1 MTRDKLPLIARLLR
15 AWLLTT
21 ATMDQ
26 LQPIFKRAYWSLA
39 AGGLLYV
46 LFVFAMTFPEVQRL
60 YGLSILNK
68 GRMAE

>member
-1 MTRDKLPLIARLLR
+1 MV
-15 AWLLTT
+15 
-21 ATMDQ
+21 Q

-60 YGLSILNK
+60 YGLSILDM